1 MCQSEDQS
9 SKRTLAPS
17 ETPSE
22 APSGASSG
30 STSEPSS
37 ESGSGVPS
45 DDSSG
50 RSPDASSGPSSGQVA
65 GPSSGQASCPSSGGT
80 DGPRSR
86 PSALPNAFSP
96 DFLER
101 LRTEHDHPPTPEA
114 ANAGPFRVEPF
125 DPFEPLHSTESI
137 EPRPPSPPADASPT
151 SWTRSRSNAPTNA
164 GPPPAAH
171 RWACVGEGEEA
182 PRALLEEPDFA
193 YLVAA
198 ALPLTGRPP
207 RFELVEDLDAEE
219 DLYLVVSGC
228 GERHVDHGWLRGRT
242 EDLAQALTMLD
253 ELRLRPRALAH
264 YLLSVGDE
272 TLART
277 GRILAALA
285 AGRAPSPASPASQA
299 SPTAQTAE
307 TSRKDPER

>member
-9 SKRTLAPS
+9 SKRPLPPS
-17 ETPSE
+17 QTPSDTSSA
-22 APSGASSG
+22 APTGPSSG
-30 STSEPSS
+30 SSP
-37 ESGSGVPS
+37 ESGYGAPPDHSSG
-45 DDSSG
+45 SSG
-50 RSPDASSGPSSGQVA
+50 RSPHAST
-65 GPSSGQASCPSSGGT
+65 GPSSGQASDPSSGQ
-80 DGPRSR
+80 DNGPRSR

-96 DFLER
+96 DFLKR

-125 DPFEPLHSTESI
+125 DPSEPLQSPESI
-137 EPRPPSPPADASPT
+137 EPRPPSPATDVPPS
-151 SWTRSRSNAPTNA
+151 SRSNSPTKA
-164 GPPPAAH
+164 GPPPAAAH
-171 RWACVGEGEEA
+171 HWACLAEGEEA
-182 PRALLEEPDFA
+182 PRAVLEEPDFA

-228 GERHVDHGWLRGRT
+228 GERHVDHGGLRGRT

-285 AGRAPSPASPASQA
+285 AGRAPSPASPASQD